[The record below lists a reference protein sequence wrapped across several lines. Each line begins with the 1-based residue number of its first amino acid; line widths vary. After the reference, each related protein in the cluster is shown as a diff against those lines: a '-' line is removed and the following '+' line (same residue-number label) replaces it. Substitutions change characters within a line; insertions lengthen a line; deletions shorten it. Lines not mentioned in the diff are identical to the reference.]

1 MYLVCM
7 QLNVTQELKGTY
19 YSNMWKR
26 ANLKIICWVKEARKK
41 EVHNTPY
48 LYSHIILGKAT
59 VKKAHQLV
67 SGVTS
72 EESDCIVV

>member
-1 MYLVCM
+1 
-7 QLNVTQELKGTY
+7 
-19 YSNMWKR
+19 
-26 ANLKIICWVKEARKK
+26 VKEARKK